1 MKPILKQIALERM
14 TLLIQS
20 AISNARN
27 EPELAQRQ
35 AMLAKK
41 ISSRHKVRM
50 PFELRMNFCKKCK
63 SFIAPGIG
71 SKIRIGRSKLKSIR
85 ITCMFCGHTYRKIIA
100 Q

>member
-1 MKPILKQIALERM
+1 MKPVLKQIALERM

-35 AMLAKK
+35 AMLARK

-63 SFIAPGIG
+63 CFIAPGIG
-71 SKIRIGRSKLKSIR
+71 SKIRIGRSKIKSIR